1 MPSRQPPS
9 HTLIA
14 AALDDLR
21 DDVPAVHRVMLATS
35 DGLPLVTDRQAA
47 LSEPHEAA
55 MTAAVLALGS
65 QVAATVGGGDFVD
78 CVIRSTESVVCVVA
92 VGIGHVLAVSA
103 PTRVNLGLLLRQ
115 SRITA
120 RQLVSLLPAGGEP
133 GSSSRARGRGSAD
146 DRGDAPGE
154 PPSAVS
160 RGPG

>member
-1 MPSRQPPS
+1 V
-9 HTLIA
+9 LIA

-65 QVAATVGGGDFVD
+65 QVGATVGGGDFID

-92 VGIGHVLAVSA
+92 VGGGHVLAVSA
-103 PTRVNLGLLLRQ
+103 PARVNLGLLLRQ

-120 RQLVSLLPAGGEP
+120 RRLVGQLPDAAE
-133 GSSSRARGRGSAD
+133 RRQATGR
-146 DRGDAPGE
+146 R
-154 PPSAVS
+154 
-160 RGPG
+160 R

>member
-1 MPSRQPPS
+1 VTGDGADQPPS
-9 HTLIA
+9 HALIA
-14 AALDDLR
+14 AVLDDLR

-65 QVAATVGGGDFVD
+65 QVGATVGGGDFID

-92 VGIGHVLAVSA
+92 VGGGHVLAVSA
-103 PTRVNLGLLLRQ
+103 PARVNLGLLLRQ

-120 RQLVSLLPAGGEP
+120 RRLVGQLPGAAG
-133 GSSSRARGRGSAD
+133 RQVAGR
-146 DRGDAPGE
+146 R
-154 PPSAVS
+154 
-160 RGPG
+160 R

>member
-1 MPSRQPPS
+1 MTRASTNPPPS
-9 HTLIA
+9 HVLIA

-65 QVAATVGGGDFVD
+65 QVGATVGGGDFID
-78 CVIRSTESVVCVVA
+78 CVIRSSESVVCVVA
-92 VGIGHVLAVSA
+92 VGNGHVLAVSA
-103 PTRVNLGLLLRQ
+103 PARVNLGLLLRQ

-120 RQLVSLLPAGGEP
+120 RRLVGQLP
-133 GSSSRARGRGSAD
+133 
-146 DRGDAPGE
+146 
-154 PPSAVS
+154 
-160 RGPG
+160 GPGRRQTTGRIR